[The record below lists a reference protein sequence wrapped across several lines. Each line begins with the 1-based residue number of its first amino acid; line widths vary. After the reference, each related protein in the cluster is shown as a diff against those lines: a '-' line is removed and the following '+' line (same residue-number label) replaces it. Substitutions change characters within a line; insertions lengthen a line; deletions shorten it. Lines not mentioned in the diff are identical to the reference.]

1 MPLRPFLLR
10 TRGESNDEDR
20 VGCRFG
26 CFLFFYTVSGHV
38 VAPFLL
44 LSIRRSSFLI
54 DDSRKGP
61 PPPTVRSESGIQLLS
76 SSLPRPMESAF
87 LKICTVWKRGE
98 RRGGMGGPLRN
109 LQRIYYYSGRGGGG
123 VFSQV
128 VRPFISL
135 LFPFLSLSTVLSD
148 LRLLKCPTGKKRR
161 SRSVSSFACRL
172 SFKSFIQKS
181 QNKLVLCPVGPR
193 D

>member
-1 MPLRPFLLR
+1 MSVRMFSL
-10 TRGESNDEDR
+10 
-20 VGCRFG
+20 
-26 CFLFFYTVSGHV
+26 FYTVSGHV

-87 LKICTVWKRGE
+87 LKICTVWKRGA
-98 RRGGMGGPLRN
+98 RRGGMGGPLQN
-109 LQRIYYYSGRGGGG
+109 LRRIYYHTGRGGGG

-128 VRPFISL
+128 VRPFTSL
-135 LFPFLSLSTVLSD
+135 LSPFLSLSTILSD
-148 LRLLKCPTGKKRR
+148 LRILKCPTGKKRR

-172 SFKSFIQKS
+172 SFKKASFKS
-181 QNKLVLCPVGPR
+181 RKTS
-193 D
+193 